1 MRVEERIG
9 VAAAVTRLPA
19 HVEKAVD
26 AVAAGRLTEEE
37 AAATGYE
44 ELPVSRDESAPEM
57 AAAAARAALERA
69 GWEADSVGLALHAWI
84 YHQGHDFWSPAHYVA
99 NEAGLRKA
107 LPLGVQQM
115 CNGGAVAVELAVA
128 RLLSDPDATR
138 AVVTTADRFAEPGF
152 DRWRGDYG
160 LWYGDGATALLL
172 DHAPGAELR
181 LLSVASVA
189 APALEAMHRGAD
201 PFSAAPRGFGE
212 RVDVR
217 RTKTAFLAG
226 GGKERFT
233 AAVREKVAEVITC
246 GLADAGMAPDDPRID
261 CVVLPRLGVT
271 ALRDIYGPVVGSVTA
286 APRLDLG
293 ARTGHL
299 GAGDVAAGLATLVAQ
314 ERLAPG
320 KVAVLLGAGA
330 GFTWSCL
337 VVRRAES

>member
-1 MRVEERIG
+1 MRVEGRIG
-9 VAAAVTRLPA
+9 VAAAVIRLPG

-26 AVAAGRLTEEE
+26 AVAAGRLTAEE

-69 GWEADSVGLALHAWI
+69 GWAADGVGLALHAWI

-99 NEAGLRKA
+99 NEAGLRSA

-115 CNGGAVAVELAVA
+115 CNGGAAAVELAVA
-128 RLLSDPDATR
+128 RLLSDPGTTR

-172 DHAPGAELR
+172 DRAPGADLR
-181 LLSVASVA
+181 LLSVTSVA
-189 APALEAMHRGAD
+189 APELEAMHRGAD
-201 PFSAAPRGFGE
+201 PFSTAPRGFGE

-217 RTKTAFLAG
+217 RTKKAFLG
-226 GGKERFT
+226 GGGRERFV
-233 AAVREKVAEVITC
+233 AAVGEKVSEVIAR
-246 GLADAGMAPDDPRID
+246 GLDDAGIAPDDPRID
-261 CVVLPRLGVT
+261 CVVLPRLGVS
-271 ALRDIYGPVVGSVTA
+271 ALRDIYGPVVSSVTG
-286 APRLDLG
+286 APQLDLG
-293 ARTGHL
+293 GRTGHL
-299 GAGDVAAGLATLVAQ
+299 GAGDVAAGLATLVA
-314 ERLAPG
+314 EDRLAPG
-320 KVAVLLGAGA
+320 RIAVLLGAGA

-337 VVRRAES
+337 VVRRAAS